1 MTVERKKQN
10 FMKYI
15 IQKINKTNMQNQIT
29 QKFIDL
35 LGPITE
41 DRLHFGQLGNKA
53 VAGGHDVVE
62 MSKVQ
67 RELTEQLLKDHLK
80 VKKVLWMDLPTG
92 LTEDSKKTIVVNS
105 VKLGDEEPSEYEG
118 KTAYVYQIIF
128 TPKMYDPKTIH
139 DAVKDGCT
147 ITPMFYNPLT
157 FTPYKKVIIEY
168 TPEYTEEIFTA
179 ADMNQHLRDKLEQIL
194 TNPDDY
200 TPKGMRGVMIR
211 MAVV

>member
-1 MTVERKKQN
+1 
-10 FMKYI
+10 
-15 IQKINKTNMQNQIT
+15 MQNQIT

-67 RELTEQLLKDHLK
+67 RELAEQLLKDHFK

-92 LTEDSKKTIVVNS
+92 LTEDSKKTIVAQTH
-105 VKLGDEEPSEYEG
+105 KLADNDILYDG

-139 DAVKDGCT
+139 NAVKDGCT
-147 ITPMFYNPLT
+147 ITPMFYNPET

-179 ADMNQHLRDKLEQIL
+179 ADMKQHLRDKLEQIL

-200 TPKGMRGVMIR
+200 TPEGMRGVMIR

>member
-1 MTVERKKQN
+1 ME
-10 FMKYI
+10 
-15 IQKINKTNMQNQIT
+15 NQIT

-35 LGPITE
+35 LGPIT
-41 DRLHFGQLGNKA
+41 DDKLHFA
-53 VAGGHDVVE
+53 TFSTPSIAGGHNVVE

-92 LTEDSKKTIVVNS
+92 LTEDSKKTIVARTI
-105 VKLGDEEPSEYEG
+105 KLGDEEPSEYEG

-168 TPEYTEEIFTA
+168 SPEYTEEILTA
-179 ADMNQHLRDKLEQIL
+179 ADMKQHLRDKLEQIL
-194 TNPDDY
+194 ANPNDY
-200 TPKGMRGVMIR
+200 TPEGMRGVMVR

>member
-1 MTVERKKQN
+1 
-10 FMKYI
+10 
-15 IQKINKTNMQNQIT
+15 MQNQIT

-53 VAGGHDVVE
+53 VAGGHNVVE

-67 RELTEQLLKDHLK
+67 REHAEQLLKDHFKLK
-80 VKKVLWMDLPTG
+80 QVDWIDLPTI
-92 LTEDSKKTIVVNS
+92 TT
-105 VKLGDEEPSEYEG
+105 KLGKPEAASFHKLSDEESSEYEG
-118 KTAYVYQIIF
+118 KTAYVYQITF
-128 TPKMYDPKTIH
+128 TPKMYDPNTIH

-147 ITPMFYNPLT
+147 ITPMFYNPET

-168 TPEYTEEIFTA
+168 TPEYTEEILTA

-194 TNPDDY
+194 ANPDDY
-200 TPKGMRGVMIR
+200 IPEGMRGVMVR
-211 MAVV
+211 MAVL